1 MSGVF
6 SFGFSLVSCIV
17 TILGFVESIKCL
29 SSVIL
34 FLMPFMFNCIIL
46 KSLGL
51 GAGVP
56 WVVLLS
62 DEIDEVD
69 VGECD
74 DIGEWDWGEE
84 MDVRDEG
91 VVLGELEVGEGVGE
105 WDTGEGEEGWA
116 EGVCEGGD
124 LLLVEVRGLSVGD
137 LSGGL
142 RLSSSVVI
150 VEVEEDEF

>member
-29 SSVIL
+29 SSEIL
-34 FLMPFMFNCIIL
+34 FLMPFMFNCSIL

-69 VGECD
+69 VGECG
-74 DIGEWDWGEE
+74 DIGEWDWREE
-84 MDVRDEG
+84 MGEWDDG
-91 VVLGELEVGEGVGE
+91 VVLGEWEVGEGVGE
-105 WDTGEGEEGWA
+105 WDTGVGA
-116 EGVCEGGD
+116 ED
-124 LLLVEVRGLSVGD
+124 
-137 LSGGL
+137 
-142 RLSSSVVI
+142 
-150 VEVEEDEF
+150 